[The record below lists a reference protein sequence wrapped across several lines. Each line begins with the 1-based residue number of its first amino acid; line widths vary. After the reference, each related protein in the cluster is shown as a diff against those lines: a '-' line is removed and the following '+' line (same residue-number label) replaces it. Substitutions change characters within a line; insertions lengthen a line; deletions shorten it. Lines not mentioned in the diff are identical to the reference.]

1 MMNKTTLTLTRAGAA
16 TGALRDKMNGLLLR
30 GAVNTQVPVAK
41 SSVRKN
47 VAIYATALT
56 LFAGHSAFAQDVLG
70 ITPVETAF
78 IAFLDIVAVIGIGWG
93 FTRLMTGR
101 HTVEGLFA
109 MGVGVLGIA
118 KAQTIVAF
126 LGA

>member
-1 MMNKTTLTLTRAGAA
+1 MMNRTTLTRAIASL
-16 TGALRDKMNGLLLR
+16 GALRDKTNGLFLR
-30 GAVNTQVPVAK
+30 EAVNTQMPVTK
-41 SSVRKN
+41 NSVRMN
-47 VAIYATALT
+47 VAVYATAFT
-56 LFAGHSAFAQDVLG
+56 LFAGRSAFAQDVLG

>member
-1 MMNKTTLTLTRAGAA
+1 MMNRISLSSAGAA
-16 TGALRDKMNGLLLR
+16 AGAMKGKMNTLFLQ
-30 GAVNTQVPVAK
+30 GAVSARMPGPK
-41 SSVRKN
+41 SSVRTN
-47 VAIYATALT
+47 VAVYATALT
-56 LFAGHSAFAQDVLG
+56 LFASRSAFAQDVLG

-78 IAFLDIVAVIGIGWG
+78 IAFLDIVAVMGIGWG

-118 KAQTIVAF
+118 KAQTIVAY